1 MKDILFEYIF
11 PPILTFIVLITAFF
25 LFSYLLLNYNTF
37 PYTCISSFWSII
49 QLVMFLSIQCLTI
62 INYTVHKLKQN
73 KNVFNETNDNEVND
87 EFYVKM
93 LIVNIM
99 GMKVLSLITSIF
111 RCENIYSIL
120 IQFKEDNKID
130 IEKVYL
136 SDKLFNNKE
145 NVFKD
150 NNNNNKYKKKQTFT
164 WNTYYTFLL
173 YCSCIF
179 ICYITN
185 IFQAPKYNFFKYYF
199 VSGTDTEH
207 SYVTI
212 GNIIYTSINFI
223 LLAIYAYDFSLIKSE
238 KMNIDTFLVSFEL
251 ITIFMIH
258 YIEITFPII
267 YTLLIKQFDE
277 SSLIYLDSCCNILRM
292 FVFVVATII
301 RYHIKLGNDASNY
314 LISFTNF
321 MKQNN
326 NRKVYKKYLQGK
338 YPQKAVVLSMWNAI
352 FKYKLLF
359 IQEIRMRNDEEIKT
373 RRDKIINKYF
383 NEEHYDN
390 FLPVEII
397 EYTENYI
404 KNNDYENNIMK
415 CEEMFDKA
423 FSYASREL
431 KTIFDKVYKKNKE
444 EMKKVERNAF
454 FNDILC

>member
-1 MKDILFEYIF
+1 MKDMLSFSNLLFEYIF
-11 PPILTFIVLITAFF
+11 PPLLTFIVVITAFF

-49 QLVMFLSIQCLTI
+49 QLVMFVSIQCLSI
-62 INYTVHKLKQN
+62 VNYTVKKLKTN
-73 KNVFNETNDNEVND
+73 KKVSNDDVSD

-93 LIVNIM
+93 LIINIM
-99 GMKVLSLITSIF
+99 GIKILSLITGIF

-130 IEKVYL
+130 LEKTYL
-136 SDKLFNNKE
+136 SDKLLNN
-145 NVFKD
+145 NFKD
-150 NNNNNKYKKKQTFT
+150 NNKYKKTKSFTFA

-179 ICYITN
+179 VLYITN
-185 IFQAPKYNFFKYYF
+185 RFHSSIYNFCQCYF
-199 VSGTDTEH
+199 VSMNTKLSD
-207 SYVTI
+207 VTA
-212 GNIIYTSINFI
+212 GNIIYTCINFL
-223 LLAIYAYDFSLIKSE
+223 LLAIYAYDFSLIESE

-251 ITIFMIH
+251 ITMFIIY
-258 YIEITFPII
+258 YIEIIFPIV
-267 YTLLIKQFDE
+267 YTLLEKQFE
-277 SSLIYLDSCCNILRM
+277 EFSLIYLDSCCNILRM
-292 FVFVVATII
+292 FVLVVTTII
-301 RYHIKLGNDASNY
+301 RYHIKLGNDANNY

-326 NRKVYKKYLQGK
+326 NRKVYKKYLQVK
-338 YPQKAVVLSMWNAI
+338 YPHKAFILSMWNAI

-359 IQEIRMRNDEEIKT
+359 IQETRMRNVEEIKT

-383 NEEHYDN
+383 NEEHYDTS
-390 FLPVEII
+390 LPVEII
-397 EYTENYI
+397 EHTENYI
-404 KNNDYENNIMK
+404 KTNNYENNIIK
-415 CEEMFDKA
+415 CEEMFDKV

-431 KTIFDKVYKKNKE
+431 KMIFDRVYKKNKE